1 MPLVWVACWRAVV
14 LLHGS
19 KPGFF
24 KAVEHFTAPLFLLS
38 ALCPTYKFS
47 TKAVVKIAQG
57 SSQKTWFSRQRGLT
71 RQMGQYYKA
80 VHYAK
85 RRYVLQQ
92 QLILQ
97 FAVMYDDA
105 VYSDAAAHP
114 ASRVT
119 LLAVQLAAA
128 TFFSKSQF

>member
-1 MPLVWVACWRAVV
+1 MPLVWVACWRAAV

-71 RQMGQYYKA
+71 RQMGQYSNSSSLCKA
-80 VHYAK
+80 QVCTTTAAHSTS
-85 RRYVLQQ
+85 RRYV
-92 QLILQ
+92 
-97 FAVMYDDA
+97 
-105 VYSDAAAHP
+105 
-114 ASRVT
+114 RRRR
-119 LLAVQLAAA
+119 LL
-128 TFFSKSQF
+128 

>member
-1 MPLVWVACWRAVV
+1 
-14 LLHGS
+14 
-19 KPGFF
+19 
-24 KAVEHFTAPLFLLS
+24 
-38 ALCPTYKFS
+38 
-47 TKAVVKIAQG
+47 
-57 SSQKTWFSRQRGLT
+57 
-71 RQMGQYYKA
+71 MGQYYKA

-97 FAVMYDDA
+97 VAVMYDDA

-114 ASRVT
+114 ASRVI